1 MLGIQRTYIGLYH
14 GIGLKDTTQM
24 ILTPYF
30 LPNYLGTCIWLISV
44 ISYSTSTI
52 VSIVEL

>member
-30 LPNYLGTCIWLISV
+30 LPNYLGTCI
-44 ISYSTSTI
+44 
-52 VSIVEL
+52 